1 MTTGSVRIRNQWVS
15 DARDFYRILKSGD
28 FEWFPMAPPDLET
41 ELAFLRMNADKRKA
55 GREFNFS
62 VLLGNRLVGA
72 VGYRPDPQHSHVAE
86 AGYFIDRAFWG
97 RGIARRALEL
107 AEEHALQQGLMRL
120 ELLIA
125 TENHQSVRVA
135 EKSGYQREGLLSSK
149 LRLSRGIT
157 DAYLYAKLL
166 GQRDIR

>member
-1 MTTGSVRIRNQWVS
+1 MTTESIMIRNQWVA
-15 DARDFYRILKSGD
+15 DARAFYRILKNGD
-28 FEWFPMAPPDLET
+28 FDWFPTAPPDLET
-41 ELAFLRMNADKRKA
+41 EMAFLRMNADKRKA

-62 VLLGNRLVGA
+62 VLLGKRLVGA

-86 AGYFIDRAFWG
+86 AGYFIDRAYWG
-97 RGIARRALEL
+97 RGFAVQALEL
-107 AEEHALQQGLMRL
+107 VEAHAAKRGLIRL

-125 TENHQSVRVA
+125 TDNRQSIRVA
-135 EKSGYQREGLLSSK
+135 EKTGYRREGLLSRK

-166 GQRDIR
+166 KEQVVA